1 MMMPSIQQTW
11 LIAALC
17 LSNFASA
24 TEYVLYREGLEGDI
38 SARYQ
43 RVAHTDGQVEYI
55 RFDDLITNYTP
66 TITRG
71 LISGCS
77 KSNHNENFQSR
88 FNRGKTAIQYE
99 DFDAAEDHLQS
110 AEQLFRCST
119 TIVEPYEGAEL
130 YLLFGILAHH
140 QGDLRAAQDRFE
152 RAFLFKEDLAWNN
165 DYPNESREAF
175 EKARWSIYE
184 RAPARVYIEP
194 DYNVTLHLNGKI
206 PDRTDDFYLVPS
218 GEHLLQF
225 KNGAHTYSVS
235 FESGESTLAPPI
247 LEDPAIFHEV
257 LNPEKHERLVSILS
271 QLFPEKTKLFLADR
285 NQLWEHTVG
294 ETEFTDRWKM
304 ILESDRYRRKRAAT
318 AWTLVGSGTLI
329 AAGST
334 AAMVI
339 GLQQAANAQVV
350 MEDAKNAASRTS
362 DPTEVMNANNTYQ
375 AAYLD
380 YGRAY
385 TLNIIGAVSAVGGG
399 MLAGGGITLLA
410 TSSTR
415 LEANGRQLSLTI
427 RVPKRRG
434 Q

>member
-1 MMMPSIQQTW
+1 
-11 LIAALC
+11 
-17 LSNFASA
+17 
-24 TEYVLYREGLEGDI
+24 
-38 SARYQ
+38 
-43 RVAHTDGQVEYI
+43 
-55 RFDDLITNYTP
+55 
-66 TITRG
+66 
-71 LISGCS
+71 
-77 KSNHNENFQSR
+77 
-88 FNRGKTAIQYE
+88 
-99 DFDAAEDHLQS
+99 
-110 AEQLFRCST
+110 
-119 TIVEPYEGAEL
+119 
-130 YLLFGILAHH
+130 
-140 QGDLRAAQDRFE
+140 
-152 RAFLFKEDLAWNN
+152 
-165 DYPNESREAF
+165 
-175 EKARWSIYE
+175 
-184 RAPARVYIEP
+184 
-194 DYNVTLHLNGKI
+194 
-206 PDRTDDFYLVPS
+206 
-218 GEHLLQF
+218 
-225 KNGAHTYSVS
+225 
-235 FESGESTLAPPI
+235 
-247 LEDPAIFHEV
+247 
-257 LNPEKHERLVSILS
+257 
-271 QLFPEKTKLFLADR
+271 
-285 NQLWEHTVG
+285 
-294 ETEFTDRWKM
+294 M